1 MEEEEEEE
9 EEEETREVTFH
20 TFMHRTCLLRTAS
33 TQAGRYSP
41 APTTSWERRLVLLLG
56 LRQRRLRNL

>member
-9 EEEETREVTFH
+9 EEEETD
-20 TFMHRTCLLRTAS
+20 LLRTAC